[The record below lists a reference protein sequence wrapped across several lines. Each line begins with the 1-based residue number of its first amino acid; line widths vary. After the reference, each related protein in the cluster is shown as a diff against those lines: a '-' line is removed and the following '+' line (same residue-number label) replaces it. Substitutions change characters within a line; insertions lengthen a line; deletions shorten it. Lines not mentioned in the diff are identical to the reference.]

1 MLHHHHHNHHHHQ
14 RDLKNGHK
22 NITWV
27 LCKNI
32 LLAQYT
38 CNELLV
44 AGCDTHLHTAIQGA
58 PAAADSEHH
67 QGQWRR
73 EKRKT
78 VCPHITHVTS
88 VLSTKNAKSAS
99 HTQSDNLCFA
109 CPFFSK
115 NLYNFLLEKK
125 NHCIVDPQLSHLTK
139 FYILDLHI

>member
-1 MLHHHHHNHHHHQ
+1 MLHHHHHHQ
-14 RDLKNGHK
+14 CDLKNGHK
-22 NITWV
+22 NITCV

-44 AGCDTHLHTAIQGA
+44 AGCDIHLHTAIQGA

-78 VCPHITHVTS
+78 VCPYITHVTS

-99 HTQSDNLCFA
+99 HTQSDNL
-109 CPFFSK
+109 
-115 NLYNFLLEKK
+115 
-125 NHCIVDPQLSHLTK
+125 LSLFQQKTVQ
-139 FYILDLHI
+139 FPS

>member
-1 MLHHHHHNHHHHQ
+1 M
-14 RDLKNGHK
+14 
-22 NITWV
+22 

-109 CPFFSK
+109 CPCFSK
-115 NLYNFLLEKK
+115 KLYNFLLEKK
-125 NHCIVDPQLSHLTK
+125 KSLYCGSPTEPPHKIL
-139 FYILDLHI
+139 YIRSSYLAQTGHAETSGGTGFCKK

>member
-1 MLHHHHHNHHHHQ
+1 M
-14 RDLKNGHK
+14 
-22 NITWV
+22 

-38 CNELLV
+38 CNEFLV

-88 VLSTKNAKSAS
+88 VLSTKNAKSAAIHNLTICVLLVPFSAKNCTISFLRKKSLYCGSPTEPPHKILYIRSLYLARTS
-99 HTQSDNLCFA
+99 HAETSGGTGFC
-109 CPFFSK
+109 
-115 NLYNFLLEKK
+115 KK
-125 NHCIVDPQLSHLTK
+125 
-139 FYILDLHI
+139 